1 MGHFSDLAIL
11 EAEQTLNLKSI
22 EGRKVCTTCFA
33 DPHLAKVVA
42 DHADANSCDY
52 CGDAGNEVVA
62 GPLTDVLEYMLPQ
75 IELEYASA
83 DQSLPRDPETKERMF
98 PEDEFDA
105 RELLELYIE
114 LELPKDYKGTLMAD
128 IAGALPDQDWCLIDP
143 LRSRHDEMIGISWDR
158 FKTIVTHRRRFFFL
172 QHEDKDLKDDL
183 DWGEAAYTIPELLE
197 KIADFARDHGMIAS
211 LKGGLTWV
219 RVQEMGQGEHNFGA
233 RRMGPP
239 PYDRAGMP
247 NRMSPAGVPMFY
259 GAANLAT
266 ALAEVGNGQ
275 ARFASGTFETLKE
288 IAVLDVR
295 KAPDVPSLFDPEQA
309 KDRSVAMFMHAF
321 IDDFRAP
328 IDREKKGHVDY
339 VPTQVVTEYF
349 RTSVLTAEKE
359 PILGILYASTKNG
372 EDSIVL
378 FAENEDVVDGPPD
391 AEPEGKEWLRMVGYE
406 EVEQN
411 PAAAAKPQGDGEEG
425 QA

>member
-1 MGHFSDLAIL
+1 MGHFSDLAIM
-11 EAEQTLNLKSI
+11 EAEQTLNLESI

-33 DPHLAKVVA
+33 DPHLAKVIA
-42 DHADANSCDY
+42 DHADTNACDY
-52 CGDAGNEVVA
+52 CDDAGEHVIA

-98 PEDEFDA
+98 PEDEFGA
-105 RELLELYIE
+105 RDLLESYIG
-114 LELPKDYKGTLMAD
+114 LELPKDYEGALMAD

-143 LRSRHDEMIGISWDR
+143 LRSRHDEAIGISWDR

-172 QHEDKDLKDDL
+172 QHEDKDLNDDL

-197 KIADFARDHGMIAS
+197 KIAGFARDHGMIAG
-211 LKGGLTWV
+211 LKAGLTWV
-219 RVQEMGQGEHNFGA
+219 RVQKMGDGEHDFSA

-239 PYDRAGMP
+239 PYERADMP

-266 ALAEVGNGQ
+266 ALAEVGNGP
-275 ARFASGTFETLKE
+275 ARFASGTFETLKD
-288 IAVLDVR
+288 IMVLDVR
-295 KAPDVPSLFDPEQA
+295 KAPDVPSLFDPQHA
-309 KDRSVAMFMHAF
+309 KDRSIALFMQAF

-328 IDREKKGHVDY
+328 IDRENKGHVDY

-349 RTSVLTAEKE
+349 RTSVVAAKKE

-372 EDSIVL
+372 ETALVL

-391 AEPEGKEWLRMVGYE
+391 AEPQGEQWLRMVGYK
-406 EVEQN
+406 EVEHG
-411 PAAAAKPQGDGEEG
+411 PATAAQPEGAGGEG
-425 QA
+425 RP